1 MKFERK
7 ATDLRL
13 TAPGASPIMSRK
25 LIGLVVLAA
34 VLISMSVSG
43 LPAIAQAGIIWN
55 SEFFNNV
62 VLVGP
67 AAVTRQDTAIAFDWG
82 GGSPAP
88 GVSAD
93 NFSARFTTDPFF
105 SAGTYRFW
113 VLADDKIRIYVDY
126 NPFPLINTFDSN
138 QVGNI
143 ISADIL
149 LTQGVHHIQA
159 DFAELSGNSY
169 AFITWANLATNPT
182 GPNFPPLTSSIPP
195 APSGSWTA
203 EYYANPT
210 LFGSPSLIQSEASP
224 THDWGA
230 GSPSANIPADNFSAR
245 WTLIQKLP
253 AGPYQLR
260 VLADDGV
267 RVIIDG
273 VTYINEFHS
282 ATGQTYV
289 TNVNLTTAGTHAF
302 VVEYYEAVGV
312 AFLNYNFTALGG
324 GGGFVTPTP
333 TSAISGASAKVT
345 GAFRLNVRSAPDAVS
360 GAILTKISR
369 NETYPI
375 VGKNAAGTWWQLN
388 VNGIIGWV
396 NARFITASNTSGV
409 PISSGGVVVATVTPA
424 AINCST
430 APVPRLTNG
439 RYGRVTPGLPNN
451 IRSLPGSSGALLG
464 QIPPGGVFAVLS
476 APTCASGFYWYQ
488 VNYNG
493 LLGWTPEG
501 GSGQYWVEPV

>member
-1 MKFERK
+1 
-7 ATDLRL
+7 
-13 TAPGASPIMSRK
+13 MSRK
-25 LIGLVVLAA
+25 RIGLALLVA
-34 VLISMSVSG
+34 VLLVMSANT
-43 LPAIAQAGIIWN
+43 LPTLAQAGIIWN
-55 SEFFNNV
+55 SEFYNNV

-82 GGSPAP
+82 SGSPAP
-88 GVSAD
+88 GVSGD

-113 VLADDKIRIYVDY
+113 VLADDKIRIFVDY

-143 ISADIL
+143 ISGDIL

-169 AFITWANLATNPT
+169 VYITWANLATNPS
-182 GPNFPPLTSSIPP
+182 GPNFPPLTSSNPLP
-195 APSGSWTA
+195 ASGPWTA
-203 EYYANPT
+203 QYFANPN
-210 LFGSPSLIQSEASP
+210 LFGSPSLIQSEATP
-224 THDWGA
+224 GRDWGS
-230 GSPSANIPADNFSAR
+230 GSPSASIPADNFSAR
-245 WTLIQKLP
+245 WTSIQTVP
-253 AGPYQLR
+253 AGTYQLR

-267 RVIIDG
+267 RVAIDN
-273 VTYINEFHS
+273 VYYINEFHG
-282 ATGQTYV
+282 ATGQTYSS
-289 TNVNLTTAGTHAF
+289 NVSLAAGQHTF
-302 VVEYYEAVGV
+302 LIEYYEASGV
-312 AFLNYNFTALGG
+312 AFLNYSFTSLGAGG
-324 GGGFVTPTP
+324 GVITPTP
-333 TSAISGASAKVT
+333 TPAITGASAKVT
-345 GAFRLNVRSAPDAVS
+345 GAFRLNVRSAPDAIN
-360 GAILTKISR
+360 GAILTKINR

-396 NARFITASNTSGV
+396 NGRYVTASNTTGV
-409 PISSGGVVVATVTPA
+409 PVSSGGVVLPTATPA
-424 AINCST
+424 SINCST
-430 APVPRLTNG
+430 APAPRLVNG

-451 IRSLPGSSGALLG
+451 IRATPGSNGVLLG

-476 APTCASGFYWYQ
+476 ASTCASGFYWYQ

-493 LLGWTPEG
+493 LTGWTPEG